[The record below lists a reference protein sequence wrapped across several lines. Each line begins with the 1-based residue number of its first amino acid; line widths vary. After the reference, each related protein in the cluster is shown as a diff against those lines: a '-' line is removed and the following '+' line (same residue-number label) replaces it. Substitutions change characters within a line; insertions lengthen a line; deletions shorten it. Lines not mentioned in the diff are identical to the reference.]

1 MEEIQVGS
9 SGYPL
14 TFLMID
20 SSDHINGKTGLSPT
34 VKLSKRGA
42 AGVTPAGTVS
52 EIDSTNAPG
61 WYKVA
66 THPLDVG
73 TLGPL
78 ILHATGTGADP
89 VDTKFLVVAYN
100 PESSGNL
107 GLIGVP
113 SGLPGSAAGV
123 LLSANASNQAS
134 LNLTQAVP
142 TSNTAETVGDALNG
156 ARVNAFGKWVWNTG
170 VTPSSTLVLYA
181 ANGTTAIRTFY
192 LNSLD
197 APTVRV

>member
-20 SSDHINGKTGLSPT
+20 SSDHINGKTGLTPT

-42 AGVTPAGTVS
+42 AGVTPAGTVA
-52 EIDSTNAPG
+52 EIDSSNMPG
-61 WYKVA
+61 WYKVT

-78 ILHATGTGADP
+78 VLHASAGGADP
-89 VDTKFLVVAYN
+89 VDSKYRVVAYD
-100 PESSGNL
+100 PENSGSL
-107 GLIGVP
+107 GLVGLP
-113 SGLPGSAAGV
+113 SGLPGSAAG
-123 LLSANASNQAS
+123 LILSSTASNQVN

-156 ARVNAFGKWVWNTG
+156 SRVNAFGKWVWNTG
-170 VTPSSTLVLYA
+170 VAPSSTLVLYA
-181 ANGTTAIRTFY
+181 ANGTTVIRTFY
-192 LNSLD
+192 LNSIT